1 MFTSFLRTVILY
13 FVLIVFLRIMGKR
26 QIGELQLTEL
36 VVTLLI
42 ADLASIPMQAM
53 DIPLLTGLIPMA
65 TLLVLEIGVS
75 YLTLKSPWFHRLVS
89 GSSMVLIDHGKI
101 DRQTLAKL
109 RFTLE
114 DLIEELRL
122 NNIEKIEDVEFA
134 VLETNGQLS
143 VFPKRDKRT
152 VTLEDLKGESEK
164 SALPWPVIL
173 DGHADKRAMER
184 VGINQAWV
192 IKYLKK
198 QGLSSVG
205 EVFLLNVDCN
215 HQCYLVKKEE

>member
-1 MFTSFLRTVILY
+1 MFNLLLRTAILY
-13 FVLIVFLRIMGKR
+13 FILILFLRIMGKR

-42 ADLASIPMQAM
+42 ADLASIPMQAT

-75 YLTLKSPWFHRLVS
+75 YLTLKNPWFHRLIS
-89 GSSMVLIDHGKI
+89 GSSMVLIDHGEI

-122 NNIEKIEDVEFA
+122 NQIERIEDVEFA
-134 VLETNGQLS
+134 ILETNGQLS
-143 VFPKRDKRT
+143 VFPKSEKRT
-152 VTLEDLKGESEK
+152 VTLEDLNLK
-164 SALPWPVIL
+164 SSQATLPWPIIL
-173 DGHADKRAMER
+173 DGHADEKAMKR
-184 VGINQAWV
+184 VGINEEWV
-192 IKYLKK
+192 MKYLKK
-198 QGLSSVG
+198 QGISSMKN
-205 EVFLLNVDCN
+205 VFLLNVDCN
-215 HQCYLVKKEE
+215 KNCYLVKKEE

>member
-1 MFTSFLRTVILY
+1 MFTSFLRTVVLY

-42 ADLASIPMQAM
+42 ADLASIPMQAT

-65 TLLVLEIGVS
+65 TLLVLEIGIS
-75 YLTLKSPWFHRLVS
+75 YLTLKIPWFHRLVS
-89 GSSMVLIDHGKI
+89 GSSMVLIDHGVI
-101 DRQTLAKL
+101 DRKTLAKL

-134 VLETNGQLS
+134 ILETNGQLS
-143 VFPKRDKRT
+143 VFPKNDKRT
-152 VTLEDLKGESEK
+152 VTLEDLKGK
-164 SALPWPVIL
+164 SSKATLPWPVIL
-173 DGHADKRAMER
+173 DGHADPKAMKR
-184 VGINQAWV
+184 VGVDQKWV
-192 IKYLKK
+192 MNYLKQ
-198 QGLSSVG
+198 QGLSSVKD
-205 EVFLLNVDCN
+205 VFLLNVDCN
-215 HQCYLVKKEE
+215 QTCYLVKKEE